1 MKPRITRPFRLSAT
15 VLISAAVAAS
25 APEPTIPMAEAPV
38 LPRRQQAR
46 RSPAEIAVF
55 QVAGSGLRRLTTNEY
70 ADEEPE
76 WSPDGSRILFDSNR
90 AGSNDLYVMDADGS
104 NVTRLTD
111 GPAKEDHGAWSP
123 DGSRI
128 A

>member
-1 MKPRITRPFRLSAT
+1 MKPGIPESFRLST
-15 VLISAAVAAS
+15 IVLVSLALAAS
-25 APEPTIPMAEAPV
+25 APEPTTPMAVATV

-90 AGSNDLYVMDADGS
+90 AGSR
-104 NVTRLTD
+104 RLW
-111 GPAKEDHGAWSP
+111 AICRALLS
-123 DGSRI
+123 S
-128 A
+128 